1 MKKKNFQFLSLF
13 ILHSSPPSSFP
24 PLSLFLPCSVSWK
37 LNLLEPESK
46 HSTRTFSFIAK
57 SFTSSPPEQNVS
69 SILLRSFSEATI
81 FYKIRNEILKSQ
93 EDLQCILEK
102 RRKLEDVRQITIK
115 LPECPATFFRYILEL
130 FLEKISKCICSEDS
144 IWLPVQRH

>member
-1 MKKKNFQFLSLF
+1 MCTGYCHLFYFKLLKKKNFQFLSLF

-46 HSTRTFSFIAK
+46 HSTRELFSFIAK

-81 FYKIRNEILKSQ
+81 FSKIRNEILKSQ

-102 RRKLEDVRQITIK
+102 RRKLEDIQQITKMSCNIFPIY
-115 LPECPATFFRYILEL
+115 LRAL
-130 FLEKISKCICSEDS
+130 S
-144 IWLPVQRH
+144 